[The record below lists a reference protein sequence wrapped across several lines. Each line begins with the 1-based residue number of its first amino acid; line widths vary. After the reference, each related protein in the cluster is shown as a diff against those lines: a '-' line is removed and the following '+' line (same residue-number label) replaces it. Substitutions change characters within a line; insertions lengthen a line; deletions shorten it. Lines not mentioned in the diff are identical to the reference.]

1 MGLGAS
7 VEKLHYLPEAHTD
20 FLMAVVGEELGFAGV
35 MLVISLFAIIVYRG
49 FDIGRQA
56 IAMERTFAGL
66 VAHGVAMW
74 FGVQAFINMG
84 VCLGLL
90 PTKGLTLP
98 LMSYG
103 GSGVVMNLCALAM
116 LIRVDVE
123 NRVMMRGDGYDE
135 RPTILIMAGGT
146 GGHIMPGLAVADVL
160 RQRGWRVL
168 WLGNPDKM
176 EGRLVP
182 PRGIELVPL
191 RFAGVRGKGAAALLC
206 CRSCCCALR
215 PGLGTAVRRQ
225 AGRGAGHGRLRGL
238 PGGVIAARCGHAA
251 GRARAE
257 RRGRH
262 GQQMAG
268 PDVAPRAQRF
278 PGVLPKGEALGNPV
292 RADLCALPDPAQR
305 YGARAG
311 ALRLLVV
318 GGSLGAQA
326 LNTTVPQALARM
338 PADRRP
344 TVIHQAGEQHLPAL
358 QQAYAQAGVQA
369 DCRAFIEDMA
379 GALGDADLLICRA
392 GAMTVSEVAA
402 AGVAALFVP
411 FPHAIDDHQTANAR
425 FLSDAQAAWLQPQP
439 ALTPEWLADWLAGRT
454 RQELQAVAERA
465 RAHAPRS
472 RGSYRRRL

>member
-1 MGLGAS
+1 MCCANAAGACCGWAIPTRWKAGWCRLAAS
-7 VEKLHYLPEAHTD
+7 SWCRCVLPACAARARRPCSLP
-20 FLMAVVGEELGFAGV
+20 FLLLRAFA
-35 MLVISLFAIIVYRG
+35 
-49 FDIGRQA
+49 QA
-56 IAMERTFAGL
+56 
-66 VAHGVAMW
+66 W
-74 FGVQAFINMG
+74 
-84 VCLGLL
+84 
-90 PTKGLTLP
+90 
-98 LMSYG
+98 
-103 GSGVVMNLCALAM
+103 
-116 LIRVDVE
+116 
-123 NRVMMRGDGYDE
+123 
-135 RPTILIMAGGT
+135 
-146 GGHIMPGLAVADVL
+146 
-160 RQRGWRVL
+160 
-168 WLGNPDKM
+168 
-176 EGRLVP
+176 GRLSAVKP
-182 PRGIELVPL
+182 DV
-191 RFAGVRGKGAAALLC
+191 V
-206 CRSCCCALR
+206 
-215 PGLGTAVRRQ
+215 LGMGGYVAF
-225 AGRGAGHGRLRGL
+225 
-238 PGGVIAARCGHAA
+238 PGGVIAALRGTPLVVHEQNAVA
-251 GRARAE
+251 GTANKWLARMS
-257 RRGRH
+257 RRVLSG
-262 GQQMAG
+262 
-268 PDVAPRAQRF
+268 F

-465 RAHAPRS
+465 RAHARPS